1 MQLYKHYSFDLWL
14 TLIKSNPDFK
24 KERAL
29 FFYRNFNFSPKKS
42 IEEIEKIFR
51 HVDII
56 CNAINEKTGKNID
69 ADEMYLMVI
78 YLINDGSAAFL
89 DINLEKLYQ
98 EMETLV
104 FNYLPILY
112 SNETP
117 EILKRIKESNISTIG
132 ILSNTAFIKGQTL
145 RRVLEKL
152 QIAQYFDFQ
161 LYSDEV
167 GLSKPNRSFFDVMIQ
182 TAFDSHNE
190 SPIKLNDIIHIG
202 DNPKADIEGGL
213 LAGVNVFQINS
224 NDKTI
229 LNLLN

>member
-14 TLIKSNPDFK
+14 TIIKSNPNFK

-29 FFYRNFNFSPKKS
+29 FFHKNFNSKKKN
-42 IEEIEKIFR
+42 IEEVEKIFR
-51 HVDII
+51 QVDII
-56 CNAINEKTGKNID
+56 CNSINEKTGKNID

-78 YLINDGSAAFL
+78 YLINDSSDLFS
-89 DINLEKLYQ
+89 DINLEWLYQ
-98 EMETLV
+98 EMENLV
-104 FNYLPILY
+104 FNFLPIIY
-112 SNETP
+112 SDETRDII
-117 EILKRIKESNISTIG
+117 ERIKQTQKSTIG

-145 RRVLEKL
+145 RKVLEKL

-167 GLSKPNRSFFDVMIQ
+167 GLSKPNPSFFDIMIQ
-182 TAFDSHNE
+182 TTIAKHTETS
-190 SPIKLNDIIHIG
+190 IKLNEIIHIG

-213 LAGVNVFQINS
+213 IAGINVLQINS
-224 NDKTI
+224 NNYTI

>member
-1 MQLYKHYSFDLWL
+1 MQFYKHYSFDLWL
-14 TLIKSNPDFK
+14 TLIKSNPNFK

-29 FFYRNFNFSPKKS
+29 FFHKNFNSKKKN
-42 IEEIEKIFR
+42 IEEVEKSFR
-51 HVDII
+51 QVDII
-56 CNAINEKTGKNID
+56 CNSINEKTGKNID

-78 YLINDGSAAFL
+78 YLINDSSDIFS
-89 DINLEKLYQ
+89 DINLEYLYQ
-98 EMETLV
+98 EMENMV
-104 FNYLPILY
+104 FNFLPIIY

-117 EILKRIKESNISTIG
+117 ALLNRIKQTQKSTIG

-145 RRVLEKL
+145 RKVLEKL

-167 GLSKPNRSFFDVMIQ
+167 GISKPNKSFFDIMIQ
-182 TAFDSHNE
+182 TVISKHTQNAISMNE
-190 SPIKLNDIIHIG
+190 IIHIG

-213 LAGVNVFQINS
+213 MAGISVFQINS
-224 NDKTI
+224 NNYTI